1 MARKSLKWI
10 YIRKEDGKICTSHE
24 LTMET
29 YDYVRCGPCSNTTN
43 VEFCADTLSNWI
55 RGMTKRVAHETTHD
69 PVERSKLYRF
79 FSEIILPTL
88 PVLPAGLIDDV
99 LRDIWLDDSHNYTQ
113 KRKELLRFLAA
124 LYYSHQ
130 IRPESIYIMSSFI
143 KKEYYDKLKEPRII
157 NSRTDTF
164 KTLVGPYIHQVEKLV
179 MSNGHFIKHMHPEEV
194 AMKMNEIA
202 QSHYCVYETD
212 YSSFEGSFDLDF
224 MQHIEWLMF
233 QHVLVNYPQ
242 ILDIIR
248 PCYFGKNVCTYKK
261 KWKCS
266 FEGSRMS
273 GDMWTSLCNGFSNY
287 VMVSYYIYCARQEHG
302 YFNADFIVE
311 GDDGF
316 IGTDYPLPFEKA
328 KLLGFDLKC
337 EQKFDKNDVSFCGI
351 CEYHGKLIP
360 DIPRILNKYGYSFD
374 RDVIQSYIHP
384 TKSNMKKRKDLIHS
398 KALSLLAQSQG
409 IPILQAVAQQ
419 QLRLGGRFN
428 PKYVDWWEL
437 NFYDFSHLDQMKA
450 VPIRPD
456 IRRFVA
462 KRFNIPISV
471 QLEIEEQLKHC
482 DLECYDIDL
491 NPRVR
496 DNCDYT
502 FE

>member
-1 MARKSLKWI
+1 MCK
-10 YIRKEDGKICTSHE
+10 TNE
-24 LTMET
+24 LTCET
-29 YDYVRCGPCSNTTN
+29 NDYVRCGPCSINNN
-43 VEFCADTLSNWI
+43 VEFCTDSLSNWI
-55 RGMTKRVAHETTHD
+55 RGMTKRVAHATEHD
-69 PVERSKLYRF
+69 DTEREKFYAF
-79 FSEIILPTL
+79 FQSEILPNMPEL
-88 PVLPAGLIDDV
+88 ESGLEDND
-99 LRDIWLDDSHNYTQ
+99 LREEWLADSHNYTL
-113 KRKELLRFLAA
+113 KRKDIMRMLAD

-130 IRPESIYIMSSFI
+130 IRPDSIYLMSSFI
-143 KKEYYDKLKEPRII
+143 KKEFYDKLKEPRII
-157 NSRTDTF
+157 NSRTDVF

-194 AMKMNEIA
+194 AQKMNQIA
-202 QSHYCVYETD
+202 QSHYCIYETD

-224 MQHIEWLMF
+224 MQHIEWQMF
-233 QHVLVNYPQ
+233 QKVLRNYPQ
-242 ILDIIR
+242 IIDIIR
-248 PCYFGKNVCTYKK
+248 PCYYGKNICTYKK

-273 GDMWTSLCNGFSNY
+273 GDMWTSLANGFSNF
-287 VMVSYYIYCARQEHG
+287 VMVSYYIYCARREHG

-374 RDVIQSYIHP
+374 RDVIQSFSAP
-384 TKSNMKKRKDLIHS
+384 TKSNLKKRKDLIHS

-419 QLRLGGRFN
+419 QLKLGGKFN

-450 VPIRPD
+450 QPIRKD

-462 KRFNIPISV
+462 KRFNIPVKV
-471 QLEIEEQLKHC
+471 QLELEDQIKHC
-482 DLECYDIDL
+482 KLACYDIDL
-491 NPRVR
+491 YPRVR
-496 DNCDYT
+496 DTVSTT
-502 FE
+502 FQ